1 MRSPLCPASLVSVF
15 KPKKL
20 LKIILDNILTF
31 NEHIENI
38 YQIASRK
45 LIFLAKQK
53 NYVELPRRRILI
65 NVFLKFIPTIVRS
78 FEYIILVLL
87 ITKWN
92 GFPEQCLRTI
102 CNDKPSICEEL
113 LFEED
118 SISMYIPRTFTHSQ
132 LKCIKLLIRA
142 HN

>member
-20 LKIILDNILTF
+20 LKIVLDNILTF

-45 LIFLAKQK
+45 LIVLAKQK

-65 NVFLKFIPTIVRS
+65 NVFLKLIPTIVRS
-78 FEYIILVLL
+78 SKYIKLVLL

-92 GFPEQCLRTI
+92 GLHEQCLRII
-102 CNDKPSICEEL
+102 CNDNPSVCEEL
-113 LFEED
+113 LFRDD
-118 SISMYIPRTFTHSQ
+118 SISIYHKNIHTFAIEMYKAANTRP
-132 LKCIKLLIRA
+132 
-142 HN
+142 